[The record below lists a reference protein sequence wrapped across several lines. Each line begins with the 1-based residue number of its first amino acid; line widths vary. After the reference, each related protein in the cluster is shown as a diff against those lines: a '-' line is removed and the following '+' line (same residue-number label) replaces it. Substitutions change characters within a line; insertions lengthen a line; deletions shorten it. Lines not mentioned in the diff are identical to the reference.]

1 MRASLFWFSDEQW
14 TKIEALVPTNRPG
27 PKAKDNR
34 RILSGIMHV
43 LKVGCRWQDCPPE
56 YGPSTTVYNR
66 FNRWS
71 GRGIW
76 QQIFETA
83 AGSPEPPEDV
93 ALDSTHAKA
102 HRCAGGG
109 EGGAAEQAIGI
120 TRGGRNSKLHALVD
134 KLCRP
139 WVIILTPGNTADC
152 TVGPQCVS
160 LVAGIKKL
168 LGDKAYD
175 SDSFRKS
182 LKEDGITPV
191 IPGRANRTKP
201 IRHDKEAYKGRNVI
215 ERCFC
220 RLKDFRRIATR
231 YDKLARNYFSSAC
244 LVAAVVYWL

>member
-1 MRASLFWFSDEQW
+1 MDFERQSRRNPRRAIHDGLQSLQPLER
-14 TKIEALVPTNRPG
+14 TRNL
-27 PKAKDNR
+27 
-34 RILSGIMHV
+34 
-43 LKVGCRWQDCPPE
+43 
-56 YGPSTTVYNR
+56 
-66 FNRWS
+66 
-71 GRGIW
+71 
-76 QQIFETA
+76 A
-83 AGSPEPPEDV
+83 ADI
-93 ALDSTHAKA
+93 
-102 HRCAGGG
+102 RGGG
-109 EGGAAEQAIGI
+109 AIASVARGGGARQHPRQSPPLRRRRKRGASEQAIGI

-182 LKEDGITPV
+182 LEEEGITAV
-191 IPGRANRTKP
+191 IPGRANRKKP
-201 IRHDKEAYKGRNVI
+201 IHHDKEAYKGRNVI

-231 YDKLARNYFSSAC
+231 YDKLARNYFSSVC